1 MRKLNIVKDK
11 ALEWAEEGEG
21 PEQGQGWHP
30 GQEQPVWSVLGST
43 SSMLGP
49 GSSLFTVWVP

>member
-1 MRKLNIVKDK
+1 MRKLNIVKDRT
-11 ALEWAEEGEG
+11 LEQAEEGEG

-30 GQEQPVWSVLGST
+30 EQEQPVRSVLGST
-43 SSMLGP
+43 SFMLGP